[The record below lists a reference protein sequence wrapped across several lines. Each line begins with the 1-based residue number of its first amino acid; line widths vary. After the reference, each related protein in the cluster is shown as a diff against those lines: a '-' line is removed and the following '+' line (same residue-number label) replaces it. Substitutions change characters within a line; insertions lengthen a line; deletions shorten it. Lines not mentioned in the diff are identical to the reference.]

1 MAKNNDEEYLDFLRY
16 QEVEIQHVV
25 PKNDRTV
32 TRRDHKFMA
41 KAAKTQAKEDR
52 KRGR

>member
-1 MAKNNDEEYLDFLRY
+1 MSDDEQYLDFLRY
-16 QEVEIQHVV
+16 QEVEVKHVSM
-25 PKNDRTV
+25 KNDKPLGSKA
-32 TRRDHKFMA
+32 DHRFMA

>member
-1 MAKNNDEEYLDFLRY
+1 MSKNDDEQYLDFLRY
-16 QEVEIQHVV
+16 QEVDVKHVM

-41 KAAKTQAKEDR
+41 KAAKAQAKEDR